1 MELKSLVQEDI
12 HILRLTGRFDAYEAP
27 AVRQWLVDTTNSP
40 KPQIIINLSGV
51 DFIDS
56 TGLATLVQ
64 GMKHS
69 REQNGDLY
77 LTELQQ
83 TVRIIFELTRL
94 DKAVSI
100 FSSETEAVQAF
111 SS

>member
-1 MELKSLVQEDI
+1 MELESFGKENTS
-12 HILRLTGRFDAYEAP
+12 ILRLSGRFDAYEAP
-27 AVRQWLVDTTNSP
+27 AVRNWFGEATNSP
-40 KPQIIINLSGV
+40 KPQIIVNLGGV

-69 REQNGDLY
+69 REQNGDLH
-77 LTELQQ
+77 LAELQQ
-83 TVRIIFELTRL
+83 AVRIIFELTRL
-94 DKAVSI
+94 DKAFSI
-100 FSSETEAVQAF
+100 FPSETEAIQAF